1 MLEYVFI
8 YIHIYICILTR
19 SPYTPCSIYVRGTLI
34 CRCGNFGVKQAHNF
48 PMVLEF
54 RVYGR
59 GHPEDSFAQ
68 ALPVGKRR
76 GGQANSAPCVR
87 ESELQVTCSLCSLH
101 TLVVGM
107 LQSSQHIIYKISP
120 VSKSLLSR
128 LQTSKPWPSSRYTTW
143 FYSCCFSIG
152 IALRASGFKA

>member
-1 MLEYVFI
+1 MLEYVFTYI
-8 YIHIYICILTR
+8 YIHIYMYFNNI
-19 SPYTPCSIYVRGTLI
+19 PIYPMFYLLKGDAN
-34 CRCGNFGVKQAHNF
+34 CRCGSFGVKQAHNF
-48 PMVLEF
+48 RMVLEF
-54 RVYGR
+54 RVYGC

-76 GGQANSAPCVR
+76 GGQANSASCVR
-87 ESELQVTCSLCSLH
+87 KSELQVTFSLCSLR

-128 LQTSKPWPSSRYTTW
+128 LQTSKPWLSSRYTT
-143 FYSCCFSIG
+143 
-152 IALRASGFKA
+152 